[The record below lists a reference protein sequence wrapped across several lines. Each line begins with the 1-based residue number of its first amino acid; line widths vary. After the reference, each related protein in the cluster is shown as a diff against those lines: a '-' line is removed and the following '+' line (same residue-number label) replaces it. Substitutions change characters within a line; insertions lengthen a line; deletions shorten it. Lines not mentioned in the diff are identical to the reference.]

1 MIKLN
6 DAQNREIELYIDSCE
21 FSFDINDVID
31 EYEKYKNGFYV
42 SHSFKNV
49 FQHFSHIFKR

>member
-6 DAQNREIELYIDSCE
+6 TNQIREIELYIESCE
-21 FSFDINDVID
+21 FSFNINDVIE

-49 FQHFSHIFKR
+49 FLHFNHIFKR